1 LIDYTQSKALLSAN
15 RSRAITIESSTMSQ
29 APTRPF
35 DQAVLSAW
43 QAELKA
49 TGDATLTQQ
58 CLQREADLLPRF
70 AAHYPQLKALR
81 RRVRGSLQRQWKCSL
96 AEAALLL
103 TPSLGPALAATLD
116 HRTRRSLDGSSLF
129 HIPFNNLIPAFAI
142 LFICIGELEL
152 DGLMVFIAFG

>member
-1 LIDYTQSKALLSAN
+1 MTEEPLHT
-15 RSRAITIESSTMSQ
+15 
-29 APTRPF
+29 F

-43 QAELKA
+43 HDELQATRNLSLK
-49 TGDATLTQQ
+49 QQ
-58 CLQREADLLPRF
+58 LSHREGELLPRF

-129 HIPFNNLIPAFAI
+129 QIPFNNLIPAFAI
-142 LFICIGELEL
+142 LFICIGGLEL